1 MRWRAGGSPT
11 LLWLGGFKS
20 DMRGTKAEAL
30 ESWASQHG
38 RAMVRFDYSG
48 HGESGGN
55 FAEGTIGR
63 WLEES
68 LAVCDAFCRG
78 PQVVVGSSMGA
89 WLALFAALS
98 FDGGAGRRRPHGG
111 IVSNRIVHWLES
123 SRVSGVCLILLLLC
137 FWQFSALYMLDTPTW
152 PPVTRILSAWYE
164 NIADGTL
171 IRHLL
176 ATLWR
181 QMLGY
186 SLAVLLGVTLGV
198 LMGYYRILNN
208 LFEPLVEIFRPIPGP
223 AYLPV
228 LILFVGIGHEMKV
241 VLIMIASLFPIL
253 LNTYGGVR
261 AIDPVQLDT
270 ARTLGLTTPQ
280 AMREVVLPAASPQI
294 FTGMRI
300 SLAISLILAILSEMI
315 VSTDGLGYFTLLAE
329 RTFKVP
335 EMYAGIFTLAI
346 FGYTLNRLFLL
357 GKSKLIR
364 WHQESTGRR

>member
-1 MRWRAGGSPT
+1 M
-11 LLWLGGFKS
+11 
-20 DMRGTKAEAL
+20 
-30 ESWASQHG
+30 
-38 RAMVRFDYSG
+38 
-48 HGESGGN
+48 
-55 FAEGTIGR
+55 
-63 WLEES
+63 
-68 LAVCDAFCRG
+68 
-78 PQVVVGSSMGA
+78 
-89 WLALFAALS
+89 
-98 FDGGAGRRRPHGG
+98 
-111 IVSNRIVHWLES
+111 SNRIVHWLES

-176 ATLWR
+176 ATMWR

-346 FGYTLNRLFLL
+346 FGYALNRLFLL
-357 GKSKLIR
+357 GESKLIR